1 MPERKRR
8 ISAAGGGLNG
18 GFVIDFASMVLF
30 GDFLDNVI
38 GLWAVIFAVVTIVLV
53 SARRVADEVHLTL

>member
-8 ISAAGGGLNG
+8 ISAGGLNG